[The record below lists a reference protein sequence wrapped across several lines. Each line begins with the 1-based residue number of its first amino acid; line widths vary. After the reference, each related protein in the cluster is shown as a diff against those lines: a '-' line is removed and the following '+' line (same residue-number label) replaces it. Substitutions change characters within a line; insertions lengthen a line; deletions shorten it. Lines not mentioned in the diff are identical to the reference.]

1 MKNKPDKKAM
11 KEEYQIMYKKV
22 LEFTETAGRGA
33 SQRSQT
39 EETLSMVD
47 KGKYPKK
54 FAEASWDLFSIIWKW
69 YWWFFIASHVMYSHW
84 KIFYIFIV
92 FMFNKFG
99 FFNDNISFP
108 QRFKKDVDSCF
119 GKNGEKIL
127 DMSFSVSE
135 INNSN
140 VN

>member
-54 FAEASWDLFSIIWKW
+54 FAEVSWDLLSDIDNP
-69 YWWFFIASHVMYSHW
+69 FFCITCDVVIERFFTSSLHSCL
-84 KIFYIFIV
+84 ISLDILIGNQSFY
-92 FMFNKFG
+92 
-99 FFNDNISFP
+99 DN
-108 QRFKKDVDSCF
+108 
-119 GKNGEKIL
+119 L
-127 DMSFSVSE
+127 
-135 INNSN
+135 
-140 VN
+140 

>member
-54 FAEASWDLFSIIWKW
+54 FAEVSWDLLSDIDNP
-69 YWWFFIASHVMYSHW
+69 FFCITCDVVIERYLTSSLHSCL
-84 KIFYIFIV
+84 ISLDSLIGNQSFY
-92 FMFNKFG
+92 
-99 FFNDNISFP
+99 DN
-108 QRFKKDVDSCF
+108 
-119 GKNGEKIL
+119 L
-127 DMSFSVSE
+127 
-135 INNSN
+135 
-140 VN
+140 

>member
-54 FAEASWDLFSIIWKW
+54 FAEVSWDLFLIINMKVILIIHFLQHMWC
-69 YWWFFIASHVMYSHW
+69 SHL
-84 KIFYIFIV
+84 KIFYIFIA

-99 FFNDNISFP
+99 FYNW
-108 QRFKKDVDSCF
+108 
-119 GKNGEKIL
+119 
-127 DMSFSVSE
+127 
-135 INNSN
+135 
-140 VN
+140 

>member
-22 LEFTETAGRGA
+22 LEFTETVGRGA

-39 EETLSMVD
+39 EETLIMVD

-99 FFNDNISFP
+99 FFNDN
-108 QRFKKDVDSCF
+108 
-119 GKNGEKIL
+119 L
-127 DMSFSVSE
+127 
-135 INNSN
+135 
-140 VN
+140 

>member
-39 EETLSMVD
+39 EETFSMVD

-54 FAEASWDLFSIIWKW
+54 FAEVSWDLLIL
-69 YWWFFIASHVMYSHW
+69 FFITCDVVIERYLTSSLHSCL
-84 KIFYIFIV
+84 ISLDSLIGNQSFY
-92 FMFNKFG
+92 
-99 FFNDNISFP
+99 DN
-108 QRFKKDVDSCF
+108 
-119 GKNGEKIL
+119 L
-127 DMSFSVSE
+127 
-135 INNSN
+135 
-140 VN
+140 

>member
-22 LEFTETAGRGA
+22 LEFTETVGRGA

-39 EETLSMVD
+39 EETLSMVN

-54 FAEASWDLFSIIWKW
+54 FAEVSWDLLSDIDSP
-69 YWWFFIASHVMYSHW
+69 FFLHHMWCSHW
-84 KIFYIFIV
+84 KIFYIFIA

-99 FFNDNISFP
+99 FFNW
-108 QRFKKDVDSCF
+108 
-119 GKNGEKIL
+119 
-127 DMSFSVSE
+127 
-135 INNSN
+135 
-140 VN
+140 

>member
-22 LEFTETAGRGA
+22 LEFTETVGRGA

-54 FAEASWDLFSIIWKW
+54 FAEVSWDLFLVIWKW
-69 YWWFFIASHVMYSHW
+69 YSFDNPFFASHVM
-84 KIFYIFIV
+84 
-92 FMFNKFG
+92 
-99 FFNDNISFP
+99 
-108 QRFKKDVDSCF
+108 
-119 GKNGEKIL
+119 
-127 DMSFSVSE
+127 
-135 INNSN
+135 
-140 VN
+140 

>member
-54 FAEASWDLFSIIWKW
+54 FAEVSWDLLSDIDSP
-69 YWWFFIASHVMYSHW
+69 FFCITCDVVIERYFTSSLHSCLISMDFLIGNQS
-84 KIFYIFIV
+84 FY
-92 FMFNKFG
+92 
-99 FFNDNISFP
+99 DN
-108 QRFKKDVDSCF
+108 
-119 GKNGEKIL
+119 L
-127 DMSFSVSE
+127 
-135 INNSN
+135 
-140 VN
+140 